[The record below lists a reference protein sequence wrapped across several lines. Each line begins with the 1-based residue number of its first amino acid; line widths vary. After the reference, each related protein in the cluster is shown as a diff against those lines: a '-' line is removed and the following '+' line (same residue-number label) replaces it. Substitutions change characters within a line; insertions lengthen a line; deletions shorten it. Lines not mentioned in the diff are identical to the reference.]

1 MQPFSRRQFLNKSTL
16 ALAAAP
22 ILLPRITRAGDVGAN
37 DKLRLGL
44 IGSGDRG
51 QYVLNYFLKNPEVD
65 CIIACDVD
73 DSRSAKTAETV
84 EKSRGKRPETCRDF
98 RRVLDRKDIDA
109 VLIATPDH
117 WHALPTVSACQAGKD
132 VYVEKPLAKT
142 IDEGRAM
149 LEASLR
155 HKRIVQMGTQWRS
168 GTHFKEAID
177 FIHSGKLGKVGLVR
191 GWVYLDWVG
200 GIGNP
205 PDSQPPAPVDYD
217 FWLGPAPKHP
227 FNKNRFHFNFR
238 WFWDYAGGLMTD
250 WGVHLINVMLWAMG
264 PEHPK
269 SVMSSG
275 GKFVVN
281 DNTETP
287 DTQVAFYEF
296 PSYMLLWEH
305 RVGSNNG
312 LEGQRWGIRFTGS
325 EGTLLIS
332 EAGWEVTP
340 ERKSKKL
347 DPAKVLKFPAGPDE
361 VPAHVRNFLDCVKS
375 RQQPNENLT
384 VGHHVSSVAHLGNI
398 AYRTKRKIFWD
409 GENERIIGDKE
420 ADHLVGIHYRRPWRL
435 PYARRT

>member
-1 MQPFSRRQFLNKSTL
+1 MQPFSRRQFLNKSAL
-16 ALAAAP
+16 ALAASP
-22 ILLPRITRAGDVGAN
+22 VIVPRIKRTMEVGAN
-37 DKLRLGL
+37 GKIRLGV
-44 IGSGDRG
+44 IGAGDRG
-51 QYVLNYFLKNPEVD
+51 QYVLSYFLKNPEVD
-65 CIIACDVD
+65 CVVACDVD
-73 DSRSAKTAETV
+73 DTRSAKTASDV
-84 EKSRGKRPETCRDF
+84 EKLRGKRPETCRDF
-98 RRVLDRKDIDA
+98 RHVVDRKDIDA
-109 VLIATPDH
+109 ILVATPDH
-117 WHALPTVSACQAGKD
+117 WHAMPTVFACQNGKD

-149 LEASLR
+149 LEASL
-155 HKRIVQMGTQWRS
+155 HYKRVVQMGTQWRS
-168 GTHFKEAID
+168 GTHFKDAVD
-177 FIHSGKLGKVGLVR
+177 FIRSGKLGKVGLVR
-191 GWVYLDWVG
+191 GWVYLDWVA
-200 GIGNP
+200 GIGKP
-205 PDSQPPAPVDYD
+205 PDSQPPAGVDYD
-217 FWLGPAPKHP
+217 FWLGPAPRRP

-264 PEHPK
+264 PDHPK

-287 DTQVAFYEF
+287 DTQVTVYEF
-296 PSYMLLWEH
+296 PTYMLLWEH

-332 EAGWEVTP
+332 EAGWQVTP
-340 ERKSKKL
+340 ERKSKE
-347 DPAKVLKFPAGPDE
+347 LKPEKHDAGPDE
-361 VPAHVRNFLDCVKS
+361 VTAHVRNFLDCMHS

-409 GENERIIGDKE
+409 GEKEHITGDKD
-420 ADHLVGIHYRRPWRL
+420 ADLMVGVHYRRPWRL
-435 PYARRT
+435 PFTRRV